1 MILLNNE
8 NIALLEGDIVLTEND
23 ARLPSLIFPMYN
35 TSNSKL
41 LDVPP
46 PVPFVPN
53 AWKWDEATQTWL
65 EHDSAAIEV
74 VRNPPPPPVVIPQ
87 SITPRQIRLQLTAM
101 GLRQQVE
108 DLVATQPLA
117 TKDWWEFSLS
127 YERNNQM
134 LVDTATRFGLTS
146 EQLDQLFI
154 EASKL

>member
-8 NIALLEGDIVLTEND
+8 NIALLEGGIVLTEND
-23 ARLPSLIFPMYN
+23 VRLPSLIFPMYN

-65 EHDSAAIEV
+65 EHDSAAIEA

-108 DLVATQPLA
+108 DWVAAQTIDI
-117 TKDWWEFSLS
+117 KDWWEFSTVF
-127 YERNNQM
+127 ERNNQK
-134 LVDTATRFGLTS
+134 LIDAAAIFGLTS
-146 EQLDQLFI
+146 KQIDQMFI